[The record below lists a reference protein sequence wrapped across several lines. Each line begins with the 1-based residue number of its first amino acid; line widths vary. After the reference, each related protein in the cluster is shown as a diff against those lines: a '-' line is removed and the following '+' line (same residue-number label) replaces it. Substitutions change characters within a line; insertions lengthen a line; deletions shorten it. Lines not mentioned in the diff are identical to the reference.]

1 MIGWTTIT
9 YRSVIM
15 SILLVLAAVGVAMY
29 FIFPQQVRDILNAA
43 QNQISKWAGTPPPV
57 QQARAGP
64 QQANFTAIEGTV
76 RVKKA
81 SSNSWINAEQT
92 TALEKGDVVQTASD
106 GIARINFA
114 DGSNYVV
121 KPDSLIVI
129 EENSMNQQQQT
140 NVSVQVTTGTVD
152 LATATFTSGSRSD
165 VKVAGAT
172 ALLSPDS
179 AAQVRS
185 DPKADQYGFL
195 VKKGEASVTRGGETV
210 PLKDYELAS
219 FTSASAHM
227 VKTKE
232 LAPPT
237 LISPANMLPLFSPP
251 NEPKPVDFSWS
262 PVKGAILYHIKLSQ
276 NAYFT
281 STVLEKKVPTTQ
293 FRISA
298 LPEGAYY
305 WLVTSLDANGKE
317 SVESEKNRF
326 TIVAKS
332 AEGATIALDIRP
344 FVQHGHIIEI
354 RGKTESGARVMVNG
368 EEVPN
373 VDPDGSFMFFTH
385 PLPDGQNTITITA
398 QNARGGVRTK
408 QQQVVIQ

>member
-15 SILLVLAAVGVAMY
+15 TILGIMVLVGVAMY
-29 FIFPQQVRDILNAA
+29 FMFPTQVKDLLNAA
-43 QNQISKWAGTPPPV
+43 QNQISKWAGTPQPV
-57 QQARAGP
+57 QQVKAGP

-92 TALEKGDVVQTASD
+92 TPLERGDVVQTASD

-129 EENSMNQQQQT
+129 EENSMNNQQQT

-152 LATATFTSGSRSD
+152 LSTPSYTAGSKSD
-165 VKVAGAT
+165 VKVAGAV
-172 ALLSPDS
+172 AAVAPESS
-179 AAQVRS
+179 AQVRS
-185 DPKADQYGFL
+185 DPKSDQFSL
-195 VKKGEASVTRGGETV
+195 LAKKGSLDVTRNGETV
-210 PLKDYELAS
+210 KLTDYDKVAFATES
-219 FTSASAHM
+219 EHM
-227 VKTKE
+227 IKTKE

-237 LISPANMLPLFSPP
+237 LIAPSNMLPLFSTP
-251 NEPKPVDFSWS
+251 NQPKQVDFSWA
-262 PVKGAILYHIKLSQ
+262 PVKGATLYHIKLSQ

-293 FRISA
+293 FKAPSLA
-298 LPEGAYY
+298 EGPYY
-305 WLVTSLDANGKE
+305 WLVTSIDANGKE

-332 AEGATIALDIRP
+332 GESATIALDVQP

-368 EEVPN
+368 EEVPT
-373 VDPDGSFMFFTH
+373 VDTDGSFMYFTH
-385 PLPDGQNTITITA
+385 PLPDGENTITITA
-398 QNARGGVRTK
+398 QNARGGVKTK
-408 QQQVVIQ
+408 QQQVMIQ

>member
-15 SILLVLAAVGVAMY
+15 TILGIMLLVGVAMY
-29 FIFPQQVRDILNAA
+29 FMFPAQVKDLLNAA

-57 QQARAGP
+57 QQVKAGP

-92 TALEKGDVVQTASD
+92 TPLERGDVVQTASD

-152 LATATFTSGSRSD
+152 LSTPAYTAGSKSD
-165 VKVAGAT
+165 VKVAGAV
-172 ALLSPDS
+172 AAVAAESS
-179 AAQVRS
+179 AQVRS
-185 DPKADQYGFL
+185 DPKSDQFSL
-195 VKKGEASVTRGGETV
+195 LAKKGSLDVTRNGET
-210 PLKDYELAS
+210 LKLTDYDKVA
-219 FTSASAHM
+219 FATTSEHM

-237 LISPANMLPLFSPP
+237 LIAPSNMLPLFSAP
-251 NEPKPVDFSWS
+251 NQPKQVDFSWA
-262 PVKGAILYHIKLSQ
+262 PVKGASLYHIKLSQ

-281 STVLEKKVPTTQ
+281 STVLEKKVATTQ
-293 FRISA
+293 FKAPS
-298 LPEGAYY
+298 LSEGAYY
-305 WLVTSLDANGKE
+305 WLVTSIDANGKE

-332 AEGATIALDIRP
+332 GEGATIALDVQP

-368 EEVPN
+368 EEVPT
-373 VDPDGSFMFFTH
+373 VDTDGSFMYFTH
-385 PLPDGQNTITITA
+385 PLPDGENTITITA
-398 QNARGGVRTK
+398 QNARGGVKTK
-408 QQQVVIQ
+408 QQQVMIQ

>member
-15 SILLVLAAVGVAMY
+15 SILAISLAVGIVMY
-29 FIFPQQVRDILNAA
+29 FMFPKQVKDIMDAA
-43 QNQISKWAGTPPPV
+43 QRQISKWVGT
-57 QQARAGP
+57 QQPAQQIKAGP

-81 SSNSWINAEQT
+81 SSNTWVNAEQT
-92 TALEKGDVVQTASD
+92 TPLEKGDVVQTSGD

-152 LATATFTSGSRSD
+152 LATPTYTSGSRSG
-165 VKVAGAT
+165 VTMAGAT
-172 ALLSPDS
+172 ATLSPDTS
-179 AAQVRS
+179 AQVRS
-185 DPKADQYGFL
+185 DPKTDQYGFL
-195 VKKGEASVTRGGETV
+195 VKKGEASVTRNGETL

-219 FTSASAHM
+219 FKSTSEHM

-237 LISPANMLPLFSPP
+237 LINPANMLPLFSPP
-251 NEPKPVDFSWS
+251 NQPKPVEFSWS
-262 PVKGAILYHIKLSQ
+262 PVKGAAMYHIKISQ

-281 STVLEKKVPTTQ
+281 STMMEKKIATTQ
-293 FRISA
+293 FRA
-298 LPEGAYY
+298 PAMAEGAYY
-305 WLVTSLDANGKE
+305 WLVSSIDANGKE

-326 TIVAKS
+326 TIVGKS
-332 AEGATIALDIRP
+332 GESTSIALEVQP

-373 VDPDGSFMFFTH
+373 VEADGSFMYFTR
-385 PLPDGQNTITITA
+385 PLPDGENTITITA
-398 QNARGGVRTK
+398 QNARGGVRTR

>member
-15 SILLVLAAVGVAMY
+15 LILGIVLLAAGATY
-29 FIFPQQVRDILNAA
+29 FIFPNQVKSMFDAA
-43 QNQISKWAGTPPPV
+43 QKQLSKWAGTPQPA
-57 QQARAGP
+57 QQIKAGP
-64 QQANFTAIEGTV
+64 QQANFTAIEGSV

-81 SSNSWINAEQT
+81 SSNTWVNAEQT
-92 TALEKGDVVQTASD
+92 TALEKGDVVQTAGD

-129 EENSMNQQQQT
+129 EENSMNQAQQT

-152 LATATFTSGSRSD
+152 LATATYTSGSKSG
-165 VKVAGAT
+165 VTVAGAT
-172 ALLSPDS
+172 ATLSPDS
-179 AAQVRS
+179 SAQVRS
-185 DPKADQYGFL
+185 DPKADSFSVL
-195 VKKGEASVTRGGETV
+195 AKKGSLDVTRNGET
-210 PLKDYELAS
+210 LKLSDYDKVAFAS
-219 FTSASAHM
+219 DSKTM
-227 VKTKE
+227 VRTKE

-237 LISPANMLPLFSPP
+237 LINPANMLPLFSPP
-251 NEPKPVDFSWS
+251 NQPKPVEFSWS
-262 PVKGAILYHIKLSQ
+262 PVKGATMYHIKISQ

-281 STVLEKKVPTTQ
+281 SNVTEKKVPTTQ
-293 FRISA
+293 YHETGLA
-298 LPEGAYY
+298 EGAYY
-305 WLVTSLDANGKE
+305 WLVTSIDAKGKE

-326 TIVAKS
+326 TVVAKS
-332 AEGATIALDIRP
+332 GESATLPLDVQP
-344 FVQHGHIIEI
+344 FVQHGHILEI

-385 PLPDGQNTITITA
+385 PLPDGENTITITA
-398 QNARGGVRTK
+398 QNTRGGVKTK

>member
-15 SILLVLAAVGVAMY
+15 TILAIVAAVSLAMY
-29 FIFPQQVRDILNAA
+29 WIFPNQVRDIMNAA
-43 QNQISKWAGTPPPV
+43 QKQLSKWAGTPAPA
-57 QQARAGP
+57 QMRAGP

-81 SSNSWINAEQT
+81 SSNTWVNAEQT
-92 TALEKGDVVQTASD
+92 TPLERGDVVQTSSD

-129 EENSMNQQQQT
+129 EENSMNNQQQT

-152 LATATFTSGSRSD
+152 LATATYTTGSKSG
-165 VKVAGAT
+165 VTVAGAT
-172 ALLSPDS
+172 AALSPDT

-185 DPKADQYGFL
+185 DPKQDQFGFL
-195 VKKGEASVTRGGETV
+195 VKKGEADVTRNNETV
-210 PLKDYELAS
+210 KLKDYELAS
-219 FTSASAHM
+219 FKASSERM
-227 VKTKE
+227 IKTKE

-237 LISPANMLPLFSPP
+237 LINPANMLPLFSPP
-251 NEPKPVDFSWS
+251 NQPKPVEFSWA
-262 PVKGAILYHIKLSQ
+262 PVKGAILYHIKISQ

-281 STVLEKKVPTTQ
+281 SNVTEKKVPTTQ
-293 FRISA
+293 FHA
-298 LPEGAYY
+298 TGLAEGAYY
-305 WLVTSLDANGKE
+305 WLVTSIDDNGKE

-332 AEGATIALDIRP
+332 GEAGQIALEIQP
-344 FVQHGHIIEI
+344 FVQHGHILEI
-354 RGKTESGARVMVNG
+354 RGKTETGARVMVNG

-373 VDPDGSFMFFTH
+373 VDSDGSFMFFTH
-385 PLPDGQNTITITA
+385 PLPDGENTITITA